1 MRLALQVAA
10 ARRPHEEDFLLF
22 HSPRE
27 PAAYATDETCPRPSV
42 LVVDD
47 DVFVGRAM
55 QHVLAAAGYDVTVT
69 TDGTLAIDAAARHGF
84 DTVIS
89 DIQMPG
95 LSGLALLE
103 AIRSRD
109 LDVPVILLTGA
120 PTLETA
126 IEAVSLGAMRYLT
139 KPVNNADLVNVV
151 HRACTLHNIA
161 KVRRDAAKLLGA
173 NSVEAGG
180 RAGLQ
185 SALDRALRTL
195 RMAFQP
201 LVDGQ
206 ASAVFGYESLMRSSE
221 PSLPDP
227 GAVLAAAEQ
236 LGRLTDLGQ
245 KVRLLSAAAF
255 EQAPPET
262 LLFVNLHTFDLLD
275 DDLYDAAAPLSRIAR
290 RVVLEITERAAL
302 DQVPNVVSCIRRL
315 RALGFRIAI
324 DDLGA
329 GYAGLS
335 SFVALEPEF
344 VKLDMSLVRD
354 VHTSAIRQ
362 RLIGSLAS
370 LCNDLGMRVVA
381 EGIETAEERDAVV
394 GLGCKLLQG
403 YFFAKPGPPFPAVA
417 RERLWRMELS
427 TRVVA

>member
-151 HRACTLHNIA
+151 HRA
-161 KVRRDAAKLLGA
+161 
-173 NSVEAGG
+173 
-180 RAGLQ
+180 
-185 SALDRALRTL
+185 
-195 RMAFQP
+195 
-201 LVDGQ
+201 
-206 ASAVFGYESLMRSSE
+206 
-221 PSLPDP
+221 
-227 GAVLAAAEQ
+227 
-236 LGRLTDLGQ
+236 
-245 KVRLLSAAAF
+245 
-255 EQAPPET
+255 AP
-262 LLFVNLHTFDLLD
+262 FDF
-275 DDLYDAAAPLSRIAR
+275 
-290 RVVLEITERAAL
+290 TERCFMIKSHL
-302 DQVPNVVSCIRRL
+302 NH
-315 RALGFRIAI
+315 FRI
-324 DDLGA
+324 
-329 GYAGLS
+329 
-335 SFVALEPEF
+335 
-344 VKLDMSLVRD
+344 
-354 VHTSAIRQ
+354 
-362 RLIGSLAS
+362 
-370 LCNDLGMRVVA
+370 
-381 EGIETAEERDAVV
+381 
-394 GLGCKLLQG
+394 
-403 YFFAKPGPPFPAVA
+403 
-417 RERLWRMELS
+417 
-427 TRVVA
+427 